1 MTSGGSRDE
10 ESPRSGRCGGCLSRL
25 MRLPLGVERHV
36 AEGAEF
42 DVQQRERPT
51 VREAEVLVVT
61 MRPDDAA
68 EQALRGAHVKMLG

>member
-1 MTSGGSRDE
+1 
-10 ESPRSGRCGGCLSRL
+10 